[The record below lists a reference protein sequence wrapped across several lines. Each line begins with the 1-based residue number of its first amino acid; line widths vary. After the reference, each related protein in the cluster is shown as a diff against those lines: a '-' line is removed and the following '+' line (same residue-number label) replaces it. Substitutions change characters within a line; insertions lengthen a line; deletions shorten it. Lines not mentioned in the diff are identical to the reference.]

1 MMRYLLNLAKHLS
14 SNTELNLNLSQDWW
28 EIQLSKLT
36 DGVDPAV
43 LPAYG
48 EYQTTYD
55 TLTSENDHYILQ
67 KVKCRTPLS
76 FEST

>member
-1 MMRYLLNLAKHLS
+1 MRYLLNLAKHLS

-36 DGVDPAV
+36 DGAAPAV
-43 LPAYG
+43 LHAYG

-55 TLTSENDHYILQ
+55 TFTSANDDYFSQIS
-67 KVKCRTPLS
+67 VKPLFLS
-76 FEST
+76 F